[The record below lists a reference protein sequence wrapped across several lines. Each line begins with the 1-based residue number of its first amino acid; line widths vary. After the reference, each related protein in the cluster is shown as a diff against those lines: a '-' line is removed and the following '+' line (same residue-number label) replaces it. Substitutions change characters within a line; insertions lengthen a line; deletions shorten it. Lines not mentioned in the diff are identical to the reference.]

1 MIFVPKFENFTSTVK
16 DIWVKVWKIAHDTVA
31 AIILNTFKSARHEED
46 AFLIGLS
53 EFLQLLDGHL

>member
-1 MIFVPKFENFTSTVK
+1 MFPDSEKVTRIVK
-16 DIWVKVWKIAHDTVA
+16 YVWKEVWKIVHNTVS

>member
-1 MIFVPKFENFTSTVK
+1 MIFVPDSENFTSIVK
-16 DIWVKVWKIAHDTVA
+16 NVWKEVWKITHDTVA

>member
-1 MIFVPKFENFTSTVK
+1 MFPDSEKVTRIDKYVWKE
-16 DIWVKVWKIAHDTVA
+16 VWKIVHNTVS
-31 AIILNTFKSARHEED
+31 AIILNTLKSARHEED

>member
-1 MIFVPKFENFTSTVK
+1 MIFVTVSENITRIVK
-16 DIWVKVWKIAHDTVA
+16 KVWKKVMKIAHDTVV